1 MKYEYVKSLE
11 ELPKFNPELPVF
23 CDIETDGLYVNT
35 RLIQYYQPETDDK
48 VYILDVDYF
57 GEHDTQKTDDVIMK
71 ILGKTNEPRIK
82 RSDIKK
88 LHQDLWLVWWNG
100 AYDMGTLRFSSKKV
114 DDLWYMAK
122 LALPQLDEFNLD
134 KVTNYLYPAEDFY
147 YGLDKKK
154 LQKAKFKPGILSE
167 EQLRYSA
174 TDVYVM
180 KKIWDKI
187 ANSVIDKSVYKLDA
201 ANLDY
206 AARWQQTG
214 LKVDRK
220 VRSEE
225 EYKVKQ
231 ELELVTSQ
239 LPDGLNVNSYKQ
251 VRALLNS
258 DKSDAD
264 YLIRRA
270 NEGCEYSGLIL
281 KKRGL
286 LKTLNFLEN
295 YDFDRVYS
303 HYNPYGTRT
312 GRWSSKGGDR
322 PDGANLQ
329 QLPRKLKHIFGY
341 EESSDRILIGAD
353 LPTAELRL
361 AAAIYV
367 DDEMVNAFKNN
378 IDLHKL
384 TASKTM
390 GKTPDEVTS
399 DERKKAKAENFGL
412 LYGMGAEKFMLY
424 AYSNYGIELTLEE
437 ATLRRDNWLKLYK
450 GIAAKHKVIKNKIYK
465 DNNFMVFTPLGR
477 WVKPNTITDALNI
490 PIQGA
495 VAEISK
501 LWIYYMWEEAQK
513 EFGDDYVLPIC
524 NMVHDSITLD
534 IDKKYTDLFFDII
547 KRSQL
552 KAWKNYCKLDMIKV
566 KDIPME
572 VEVGVSK
579 HYGGAS

>member
-1 MKYEYVKSLE
+1 MKYKYIKDIKD
-11 ELPKFNPELPVF
+11 LPEFSPDYPVF
-23 CDIETDGLYVNT
+23 ADIESDGLYVNV
-35 RLIQYYQPETDDK
+35 RLIQYYQPETDPN
-48 VYILDVDYF
+48 VYVLDVDYF
-57 GEHDTQKTDDVIMK
+57 GEHPNQKTDDMIMQL
-71 ILGKTNEPRIK
+71 LGKTSDVKVK
-82 RSDIKK
+82 RQDIKK
-88 LHQDLWLVWWNG
+88 LHSKLWLVWWNG
-100 AYDMGTLRFSSKKV
+100 AYDMGTLRFSSAKV

-122 LALPQLDEFNLD
+122 LALPKLGEYNLD
-134 KVTNYLYPAEDFY
+134 VVTNYLYPTEDFY
-147 YGLDKKK
+147 KGLDKKK
-154 LQKAKFKPGILSE
+154 LQKAKFKPGPLSE
-167 EQLRYSA
+167 QQLRYSA

-187 ANSVIDKSVYKLDA
+187 ADKVKEKSVYKLDA

-206 AARWQQTG
+206 AIQWQQTG
-214 LKVDRK
+214 LKVDREIRSK
-220 VRSEE
+220 EEKRVRE
-225 EYKVKQ
+225 
-231 ELELVTSQ
+231 ELELVTAQ
-239 LPDGLNVNSYKQ
+239 LPEGLNVNSYKQ

-264 YLIRRA
+264 YLIRKA
-270 NEGCEYSGLIL
+270 NEGCKYSGLIL
-281 KKRGL
+281 KKREL

-295 YDFDRVYS
+295 YDFDRIYS
-303 HYNPYGTRT
+303 NYNPYGTRT
-312 GRWSSKGGDR
+312 GRWSAKGGDR
-322 PDGANLQ
+322 EDAGNLQ

-341 EESSDRILIGAD
+341 SENSDRILIGAD

-367 DDEMVNAFKNN
+367 DDEMVNAFKNE

-424 AYSNYGIELTLEE
+424 AYSNYGIEMTLEE
-437 ATLRRDNWLKLYK
+437 ATQRRNNWLNLYK
-450 GIAAKHKVIKNKIYK
+450 GIAKKQKEVKNKLYK
-465 DNNFMVFTPLGR
+465 DNSFMVSTPLGR
-477 WVKPNTITDALNI
+477 WVKPDTITDALNI

-513 EFGDDYVLPIC
+513 EFGNSYVLPIC

-534 IDKKYTDLFFDII
+534 IEEKYIELFTNII
-547 KRSQL
+547 QRSQA
-552 KAWKNYCKLDMIKV
+552 KAWKNYCNLDMIKV